1 MTVYLL
7 IFYFL
12 SFNAVEIQKKGIRK
26 YHKGKYKEA
35 IESFSKVKNSKKNF
49 DYYFYFGHS
58 YSLIGNNKLAI
69 TLYDSAI
76 NIDYRN
82 DLIFFERGFSNFVIG
97 NSNQALKDVNKAIK
111 LNPKN
116 PKYYVNR
123 GTIKYDLGFVESACE
138 DWNRAIELNS
148 KIINLELIEIN
159 CN

>member
-12 SFNAVEIQKKGIRK
+12 SFNALEIQKKGIKK
-26 YHKGKYKEA
+26 YNKGKYKEA
-35 IESFSKVKNSKKNF
+35 IESFSKIKNSKKNF

-58 YSLIGNNKLAI
+58 HSLIGNNKLAI

-76 NIDYRN
+76 NIDHRN

-97 NSNQALKDVNKAIK
+97 NSNQALKDVDKAIK
-111 LNPKN
+111 INPNN

-123 GTIKYDLGFVESACE
+123 GSIKYDLGFVESACE

-148 KIINLELIEIN
+148 KIINNELIEIN

>member
-58 YSLIGNNKLAI
+58 HSLIGNNKLAI

-76 NIDYRN
+76 NIDHRN
-82 DLIFFERGFSNFVIG
+82 DLIFFERGFSNFMIG

-111 LNPKN
+111 
-116 PKYYVNR
+116 R
-123 GTIKYDLGFVESACE
+123 GDFKKKD
-138 DWNRAIELNS
+138 
-148 KIINLELIEIN
+148 
-159 CN
+159 

>member
-82 DLIFFERGFSNFVIG
+82 DLIFFERGFSNFMIG
-97 NSNQALKDVNKAIK
+97 NSNQALKDVDKAIK
-111 LNPKN
+111 INPNN

-123 GTIKYDLGFVESACE
+123 GSIKYDLGFVESACK

-148 KIINLELIEIN
+148 KIINFELIEIN